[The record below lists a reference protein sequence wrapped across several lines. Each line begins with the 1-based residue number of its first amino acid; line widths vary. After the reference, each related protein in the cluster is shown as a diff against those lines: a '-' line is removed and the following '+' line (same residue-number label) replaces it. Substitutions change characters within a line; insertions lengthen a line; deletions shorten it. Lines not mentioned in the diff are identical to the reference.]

1 MGEPHGGRNRDN
13 SNSMQLY
20 WRPGTAAFAADAA
33 LGEIDVPYERILV
46 ERDSAGNVPEDYL
59 RINPMGQVPTL
70 VDDSL
75 VLPEVAAILLYLAD
89 RYPEAALA
97 PASRAPFYRWL
108 VFLTNTLQPAL
119 MRHFYPERFGTE
131 GVRLAADGQLRHVYD
146 VIDSELNGRRW
157 LAGEQRSA
165 ADLLL
170 FMLTEWGSELE
181 PAAWARPNLRA
192 HFERTLELA
201 SVRQAVADHGM
212 GLP

>member
-1 MGEPHGGRNRDN
+1 MAGATAIILNP
-13 SNSMQLY
+13 MQLY

-33 LGEIDVPYERILV
+33 LVEIDVPYERILV
-46 ERDSAGNVPEDYL
+46 ERDSEGNVPEDYL

-75 VLPEVAAILLYLAD
+75 VLSEVAAILLYLAD
-89 RYPEAALA
+89 RYPEARLA
-97 PASRAPFYRWL
+97 PASRAHFYRWL
-108 VFLTNTLQPAL
+108 IFLTNTLQPAL

-131 GVRLAADGQLRHVYD
+131 GVRSAADGQLRRVYD
-146 VIDSELNGRRW
+146 VIESELNGRRW
-157 LAGEQRSA
+157 LVGEERSA

-181 PAAWARPNLRA
+181 PSAWARPNLRA

-201 SVRQAVADHGM
+201 SVRQAVAVHRMD
-212 GLP
+212 LP